1 MFTGLDQPLTYEP
14 PWEVPFGVR
23 RSWLEGGDRTVAY
36 LYELEDTSTFRY
48 RVFNMVESLRADAGV
63 ATAASWFTRGEF
75 RTDQS
80 FVDRCDILVICRTRY
95 DDAVARLVERAR
107 ARGVT
112 VLFDVDDLVI
122 DPTYIHFIM
131 DALAVSPDEEHH
143 WDYWFSYIGRLRAT
157 LDLCDGAIATNRTL
171 ADQIERATGGLPCGV
186 VPNFL
191 NRRQTEISDLV
202 RASKRSTGYAR
213 DGRVLMGYLSGSPT
227 HSRDFEIAYPA
238 LAAAMDRHRDLDL
251 RIVGFMEIN
260 EHLAPYA
267 HRIERVPLQ
276 DYFNLQRVAAACEV
290 CLAPLVMNA
299 FNACKSELKF
309 FEAGIVGCP
318 VLATPTPAYRDAITD
333 GVDGF
338 LATTHAWHE
347 QVEAMYELT
356 ADGGPAYESVC
367 AAALQT
373 SRDRYAWDAQ
383 SELITKTHESLAGH

>member
-1 MFTGLDQPLTYEP
+1 
-14 PWEVPFGVR
+14 
-23 RSWLEGGDRTVAY
+23 
-36 LYELEDTSTFRY
+36 
-48 RVFNMVESLRADAGV
+48 
-63 ATAASWFTRGEF
+63 
-75 RTDQS
+75 
-80 FVDRCDILVICRTRY
+80 
-95 DDAVARLVERAR
+95 
-107 ARGVT
+107 
-112 VLFDVDDLVI
+112 
-122 DPTYIHFIM
+122 
-131 DALAVSPDEEHH
+131 
-143 WDYWFSYIGRLRAT
+143 
-157 LDLCDGAIATNRTL
+157 
-171 ADQIERATGGLPCGV
+171 
-186 VPNFL
+186 
-191 NRRQTEISDLV
+191 
-202 RASKRSTGYAR
+202 
-213 DGRVLMGYLSGSPT
+213 
-227 HSRDFEIAYPA
+227 
-238 LAAAMDRHRDLDL
+238 MDRHRDLDL